1 MFIGAHRRKTKAFI
15 IGQVEIAPPCFGPNE
30 HYPALTPSS
39 AKLCDVMTMRPP
51 ECESPLPGHGPEQM
65 DDTGARQDRGHDGV
79 SLQIHNGNDYIRYC
93 FVAPTHPHPSGQ
105 TLSPLAFVFPDL
117 FSSLLSGGL
126 G

>member
-15 IGQVEIAPPCFGPNE
+15 IGQVEIAPPRFGSNGD
-30 HYPALTPSS
+30 YPALTPSS
-39 AKLCDVMTMRPP
+39 AQLCDVMTMRPL
-51 ECESPLPGHGPEQM
+51 ECESPLPGHGAEQM
-65 DDTGARQDRGHDGV
+65 DNTGARLDRGHECV

-93 FVAPTHPHPSGQ
+93 FVAPTQPHLSGQ
-105 TLSPLAFVFPDL
+105 TLSPLAFLFPDL